1 MEGIDTENRE
11 KLQKVAGPAFIAF
24 GRFLDAMGFDRGEL
38 DMEVAM
44 VDGEMQWVA
53 RDPPSAPAP
62 APVAQSPESE
72 TAAPPAAAPAAT
84 SDVPNPL
91 LDDTQV
97 DDAPTTDSFTGPDA
111 PVSTKP
117 KRCCVVA

>member
-1 MEGIDTENRE
+1 
-11 KLQKVAGPAFIAF
+11 
-24 GRFLDAMGFDRGEL
+24 MGFDRGKL

-44 VDGEMQWVA
+44 VDNEMQWVA

-62 APVAQSPESE
+62 APVAQSPEPE
-72 TAAPPAAAPAAT
+72 TAAPPATAPAAT
-84 SDVPNPL
+84 SDVPNPMR
-91 LDDTQV
+91 DDDEQV
-97 DDAPTTDSFTGPDA
+97 DDTPTTDSFAGSDK